1 MGNCLVTKL
10 KGVVDN
16 DNLPIFDTFCV
27 EVSANTELKIGSTT
41 AKSTYKILSGDG
53 YFSNST
59 YSQNLDTESAQ
70 NPWAYPFV
78 KVNSGKVIVGISSK
92 ATLDNINE
100 ARNIYY
106 KVEDY
111 YNLIRYTPV
120 KYSYSLNSMIR
131 FTTEKMAEG
140 TASKSSMQV
149 FVGDIAGPVS
159 ALSDFTALEGIITY
173 NFGYLSGDASLLPAS
188 CVILQQGNPVG
199 YTTMSW
205 NGTKT
210 GSPLTAK
217 NVNFEASLDNYLV
230 NTANLASSATKLPSN
245 KAIDV
250 RGTRTSAS
258 DSAVSTLKNLGYT
271 VKVNGTP
278 L

>member
-27 EVSANTELKIGSTT
+27 EVNANTELKVGSTT
-41 AKSTYKILSGDG
+41 EKSTYKILSGDG
-53 YFSNST
+53 YFTDST
-59 YSQNLDTESAQ
+59 YSQNLGTESTKYA
-70 NPWAYPFV
+70 WAYPFV

-92 ATLDNINE
+92 ATLTNINE

-111 YNLIRYTPV
+111 YDLIRYTPV
-120 KYSYSLNSMIR
+120 KYSYSLNAYIR
-131 FTTEKMAEG
+131 FETEKMAEG
-140 TASKSSMQV
+140 TAAKSSMV
-149 FVGDIAGPVS
+149 TFVGDIGGPVS
-159 ALSDFTALEGIITY
+159 ALSDFTALATIISYT
-173 NFGYLSGDASLLPAS
+173 FGYLSGDASLLPAS
-188 CVILQQGNPVG
+188 CVLLQQGSPDG
-199 YTTMSW
+199 YTVMSW

-210 GSPLTAK
+210 GSPLTVK
-217 NVNFEASLDNYLV
+217 KVNFGESLDNYLV
-230 NTANLASSATKLPSN
+230 NTADFASSASTLPTN

-250 RGTRTSAS
+250 QGTRTSAS

-271 VKVNGTP
+271 VKINGT
-278 L
+278 LL

>member
-16 DNLPIFDTFCV
+16 ANLPIFDTFCV
-27 EVSANTELKIGSTT
+27 EVLANTELKVGSTT

-53 YFSNST
+53 YFTDST
-59 YSQNLDTESAQ
+59 YSQNLGTESAQ
-70 NPWAYPFV
+70 NPWVYPFV

-100 ARNIYY
+100 ARNIYF

-111 YNLIRYTPV
+111 YDLIRYTPV
-120 KYSYSLNSMIR
+120 KYSYSLNSTIR
-131 FTTEKMAEG
+131 FETEKMAEG
-140 TASKSSMQV
+140 TASKSSMQS
-149 FVGDIAGPVS
+149 FVGDIGGPVS
-159 ALSDFTALEGIITY
+159 ALSDFTALTSIMTY
-173 NFGYLSGDASLLPAS
+173 TFGYLRGDASLLPAS
-188 CVILQQGNPVG
+188 CVFLHQGHPAG

-210 GSPLTAK
+210 GSPLTAQ
-217 NVNFEASLDNYLV
+217 NVDFKESLDNYLI
-230 NTANLASSATKLPSN
+230 NTADLASSAATLPSN

-250 RGTRTSAS
+250 KGTRTSAS

-271 VKVNGTP
+271 VKVNGTQ